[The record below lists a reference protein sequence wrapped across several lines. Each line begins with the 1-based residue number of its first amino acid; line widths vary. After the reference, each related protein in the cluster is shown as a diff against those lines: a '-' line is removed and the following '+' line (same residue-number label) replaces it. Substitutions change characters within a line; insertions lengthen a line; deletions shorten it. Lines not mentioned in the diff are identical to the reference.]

1 MDTPSKSSRTGSL
14 DDGALESTPFRERAL
29 QEQKLREE
37 LLFSE
42 TPGLQRR
49 TPARHLETISRKP
62 SEVKEYLRDLS
73 SVLVSQG
80 RNLTSFLTEQAS
92 IKDETESQADIEKP
106 PDIKDELTQEAVVKK
121 SSDPF
126 GSASPE
132 KPHHSIAD
140 TVFLQL
146 ETKRHKPKIRKID
159 DVVIKDI
166 VKPAGL
172 PESQADSL
180 SDPKTPKE
188 GGSSLSVPELPFQEE
203 LPIQDVLEESVQPR
217 QVHEVIPGSDESSY
231 SGEDLAPE
239 EIEPLTITKL
249 KLALGLFMNQN
260 DIKFGPGA
268 WRTLQDSS
276 TKLMRELA
284 KKFSQDGG
292 RLVVDR
298 QNLLNTLQLY
308 EIIPFNASNEELFE
322 LCTKYL
328 PLERLNELEMALF
341 L

>member
-1 MDTPSKSSRTGSL
+1 MDTPSKSSRTSSSE
-14 DDGALESTPFRERAL
+14 DGALESTPFRERAL

-37 LLFSE
+37 LLLSE

-92 IKDETESQADIEKP
+92 IKDETETQTDIEKP
-106 PDIKDELTQEAVVKK
+106 PDTKDKLTRQAAINT

-126 GSASPE
+126 GSTSPE

-146 ETKRHKPKIRKID
+146 ETKRHKRKIRKID
-159 DVVIKDI
+159 DVVITDI
-166 VKPAGL
+166 VKPEGL
-172 PESQADSL
+172 PESQADSQ
-180 SDPKTPKE
+180 SDPKTPTE
-188 GGSSLSVPELPFQEE
+188 AGSSLSVPELPFQDEPPT
-203 LPIQDVLEESVQPR
+203 LDVLEESVEPR
-217 QVHEVIPGSDESSY
+217 QVREVIPGSDESSY
-231 SGEDLAPE
+231 NSEGLAPE

-268 WRTLQDSS
+268 WRALQDSS
-276 TKLMRELA
+276 TALMRELA
-284 KKFSQDGG
+284 KKFSQDSG

-308 EIIPFNASNEELFE
+308 EIIPFNATNEELFE
-322 LCTKYL
+322 LCTQYL

-341 L
+341 F

>member
-1 MDTPSKSSRTGSL
+1 MDTPSKCGRTGSL
-14 DDGALESTPFRERAL
+14 GEGALESTPFRERAL

-37 LLFSE
+37 LLLSE

-92 IKDETESQADIEKP
+92 IKDETETQT
-106 PDIKDELTQEAVVKK
+106 PDIKDETTREALIKQ

-126 GSASPE
+126 DPTSPE

-140 TVFLQL
+140 TVFSQL

-166 VKPAGL
+166 VKPEEQ
-172 PESQADSL
+172 PERQAELL
-180 SDPKTPKE
+180 SDPKTPTE
-188 GGSSLSVPELPFQEE
+188 VGSSLSVPELPFQDE
-203 LPIQDVLEESVQPR
+203 LPTQDVLKESVQPR
-217 QVHEVIPGSDESSY
+217 QVREVIPGSDESSD

-239 EIEPLTITKL
+239 EVEPLTITKL

-276 TKLMRELA
+276 TALMRELA

-328 PLERLNELEMALF
+328 PLERLNELEMDLF
-341 L
+341 F